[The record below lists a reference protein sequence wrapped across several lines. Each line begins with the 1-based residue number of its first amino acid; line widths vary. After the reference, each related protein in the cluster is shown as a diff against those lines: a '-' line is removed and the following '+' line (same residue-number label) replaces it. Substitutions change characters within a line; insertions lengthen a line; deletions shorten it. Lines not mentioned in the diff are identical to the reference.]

1 MKSMKKEMALVIG
14 LLSVFAIASLV
25 SLCTSCSRESKNEYK
40 DRTVEVEKETEYP
53 LVLIDEMDLNNV
65 MVIPRVNN
73 GKVESLDVYF
83 NQENSIVIDGV
94 NYYLIKLA
102 EDKDCFYIYSI
113 ENPQYILKSNDT
125 LKVKVNEYRIAKD
138 GSWKYLVETVYLDW
152 KAPEEYWITPEE
164 TSTPE
169 NSGAYDDGEDW
180 K

>member
-1 MKSMKKEMALVIG
+1 MKKGFILLG
-14 LLSVFAIASLV
+14 SLLSLFTLASCGEQTKV
-25 SLCTSCSRESKNEYK
+25 EYI
-40 DRTVEVEKETEYP
+40 DRIVEVEKETEYP
-53 LVLIDEMDLNNV
+53 LVLVDEMDLNNA
-65 MVIPRVNN
+65 MVIPRANN

-94 NYYLIKLA
+94 NYNLIKLA

-113 ENPQYILKSNDT
+113 ENGHYILKSNDT

-138 GSWKYLVETVYLDW
+138 GSWKYLVETIYLDW
-152 KAPEEYWITPEE
+152 RAPEEYWIEPQD

-169 NSGAYDDGEDW
+169 NSGSYDDGEGW

>member
-1 MKSMKKEMALVIG
+1 MKKGLILLG
-14 LLSVFAIASLV
+14 SLLSLFTLASCGEQTKV
-25 SLCTSCSRESKNEYK
+25 EYI
-40 DRTVEVEKETEYP
+40 DRIVEVEKETEYP
-53 LVLIDEMDLNNV
+53 LVLVDEMDLNNA
-65 MVIPRVNN
+65 MVIPRANN

-94 NYYLIKLA
+94 NYNLIKLA

-113 ENPQYILKSNDT
+113 ENGHYILKSNDT

-138 GSWKYLVETVYLDW
+138 GSWKYLVETIYLDW
-152 KAPEEYWITPEE
+152 RAPEEYWIEPQD

-169 NSGAYDDGEDW
+169 NSGSYDDGEGW

>member
-1 MKSMKKEMALVIG
+1 MKKGLFILSG
-14 LLSVFAIASLV
+14 LLSII
-25 SLCTSCSRESKNEYK
+25 SLCSCGQVETKTEYI
-40 DRTVEVEKETEYP
+40 DRIIETEKETEYP

-65 MVIPRVNN
+65 MVIPRANN

-94 NYYLIKLA
+94 NYNLIKLA

-113 ENPQYILKSNDT
+113 ENGHYILKSNDT

-138 GSWKYLVETVYLDW
+138 GSWKYLVETIYLDW
-152 KAPEEYWITPEE
+152 KASDKYWIAPEE

-169 NSGAYDDGEDW
+169 NSGAYDDGEEW

>member
-1 MKSMKKEMALVIG
+1 MKKGLILLG
-14 LLSVFAIASLV
+14 SLLSLFTLAS
-25 SLCTSCSRESKNEYK
+25 CGEQTKTEYI
-40 DRTVEVEKETEYP
+40 DRTVETEKETEYP

-65 MVIPRVNN
+65 MVIPRANT
-73 GKVESLDVYF
+73 GKVESLDIYF
-83 NQENSIVIDGV
+83 KQENNITIDGSR
-94 NYYLIKLA
+94 YDLIKLV

-138 GSWKYLVETVYLDW
+138 GSWKYLVETIYLDW
-152 KAPEEYWITPEE
+152 RAPEEYWIEPQE

-169 NSGAYDDGEDW
+169 NSGAYDDGEGW